1 MAENH
6 NAGLH
11 GVDDTLLRVP
21 HGTSSVHL
29 FGATSIGP
37 IELDADEFT
46 HGGDRSL
53 VVTAKVGRTKISRSV
68 FSYNWDESVFLHMQD
83 GKHSTEV
90 TLQST
95 EDAARGFVTV
105 RNDHGRPQVF
115 DVDIPTFVEKRDH
128 ALATAG
134 SPTVIDQVGKRSPP
148 ALVPVD
154 LYKLFRKDPGYL
166 AFTRGA
172 LPDIAMLV
180 EKEIAVARKARGV
193 NWKCAWICAIP
204 ACGITCLF
212 WSPLKKDK
220 PVVRG

>member
-68 FSYNWDESVFLHMQD
+68 FSYTGMSRYSCICKMA
-83 GKHSTEV
+83 ST
-90 TLQST
+90 
-95 EDAARGFVTV
+95 APR
-105 RNDHGRPQVF
+105 
-115 DVDIPTFVEKRDH
+115 
-128 ALATAG
+128 
-134 SPTVIDQVGKRSPP
+134 
-148 ALVPVD
+148 
-154 LYKLFRKDPGYL
+154 
-166 AFTRGA
+166 
-172 LPDIAMLV
+172 
-180 EKEIAVARKARGV
+180 
-193 NWKCAWICAIP
+193 
-204 ACGITCLF
+204 
-212 WSPLKKDK
+212 
-220 PVVRG
+220 